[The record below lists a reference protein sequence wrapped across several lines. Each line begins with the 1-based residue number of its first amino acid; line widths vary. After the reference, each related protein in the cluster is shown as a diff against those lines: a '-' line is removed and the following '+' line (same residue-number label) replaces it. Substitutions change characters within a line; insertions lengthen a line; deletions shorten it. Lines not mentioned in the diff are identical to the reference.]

1 MARIGVSSFCRR
13 VSLAPLSRTALAA
26 LAALAASVAL
36 SAASAACIDIST
48 GTGGQG
54 AQAAAASDAGVEAG
68 PEGAG
73 CGTDPSTGV
82 TLCTATSECPT
93 LAVDHDAFPHCGFR
107 IRGTATEL
115 LCLCEGQLCP
125 VGVYAS
131 CEEAA
136 QLLSAQTEANV
147 CVQRLEG
154 RCSAGASGGG
164 GGGGQTPVT
173 GVDPAVK
180 TCNEQCTREC
190 AGIPN
195 CRQLCGC

>member
-1 MARIGVSSFCRR
+1 M
-13 VSLAPLSRTALAA
+13 SLPPLSSASSALLALGLVALAA
-26 LAALAASVAL
+26 LP
-36 SAASAACIDIST
+36 AACLDIST

-54 AQAAAASDAGVEAG
+54 GAPAAAADAGAAAG

-73 CGTDPSTGV
+73 CGTDPTTGV

-131 CEEAA
+131 CNEAA
-136 QLLSAQTEANV
+136 QLLSAQTESNV

-154 RCSAGASGGG
+154 RCSAGAGAS
-164 GGGGQTPVT
+164 GGGQTPVT

-190 AGIPN
+190 AGVPG
-195 CRQLCGC
+195 CSALCGC